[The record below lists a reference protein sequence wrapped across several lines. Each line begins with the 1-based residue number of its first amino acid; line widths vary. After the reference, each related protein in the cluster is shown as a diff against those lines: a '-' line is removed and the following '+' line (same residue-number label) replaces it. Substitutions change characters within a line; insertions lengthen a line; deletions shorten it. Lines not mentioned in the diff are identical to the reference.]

1 MVKEL
6 NEYNEKREIN
16 GLISA
21 LESFKLKDGIIIT
34 ENEEK
39 EEKINKKNVKFIP
52 LWKWFLI

>member
-39 EEKINKKNVKFIP
+39 EEKINKKKVKFIP